1 MIICRSRRAVA
12 TWTRALRRL
21 DLQTYGA
28 FSGAL
33 SDGLG
38 ESKLNPLLALN
49 EAEVVVVCGKL
60 GAGYDDPLLACLI
73 VDRHAR
79 RPSPWDCVGSMA

>member
-1 MIICRSRRAVA
+1 MVICRSRRSVA

-33 SDGLG
+33 SDGLD
-38 ESKLNPLLALN
+38 EAKLNALALD

-60 GAGYDDPLLACLI
+60 EAGYADPLLA
-73 VDRHAR
+73 
-79 RPSPWDCVGSMA
+79 